1 MRTFNGAVHE
11 LNLGKSAMIFAEGRN
26 NKEISFNYSINF
38 LRSTMRKR
46 LFLTAVKIY
55 RRIAWRFL
63 NFLVKKRQERQN
75 LF

>member
-46 LFLTAVKIY
+46 LFLTAVKI
-55 RRIAWRFL
+55 
-63 NFLVKKRQERQN
+63 
-75 LF
+75 